1 MPLERLGPA
10 PGARC
15 LVVGGCGG
23 IGSAYVEG
31 LLAHGARVA
40 VIDLPVSLSE
50 SPLPSEV
57 AAIPADATN
66 EEVATAAVHKAGET
80 FGAFDVFAYV
90 AGINGKLDPIESMR
104 PDDFR
109 TVLEINLYAAF
120 TTSRAALLFLKKSE
134 AAAMV
139 FVSSS
144 LHANAEPG
152 FGAYAASKGGLVS
165 LMKVFA
171 REAAPKVRANAV
183 APGIVD
189 TPLLSGGTGRGGKR
203 GASQDHFA
211 KMGPNGERI
220 RASIP
225 LGRIAEPEEVA
236 APMLFLSGPAS
247 SYITGQIL
255 HINGGRFTP

>member
-1 MPLERLGPA
+1 MTLDRLGPL

-23 IGSAYVEG
+23 IGRAYVDG

-40 VIDLPVSLSE
+40 VIDLPVSLKE
-50 SPLPSEV
+50 APLPNGIT
-57 AAIPADATN
+57 AFAADATD
-66 EEVATAAVHKAGET
+66 EDAATAAVLQAGDALS
-80 FGAFDVFAYV
+80 GFDVFAYV
-90 AGINGKLDPIESMR
+90 AGINGKLGPIATMR
-104 PDDFR
+104 SEDFR
-109 TVLEINLYAAF
+109 AVLEINLYAGF
-120 TTSRAALLFLKKSE
+120 TTSRAALPFLQKSDS
-134 AAAMV
+134 AAMV

-144 LHANAEPG
+144 LHANAEPR
-152 FGAYAASKGGLVS
+152 FGAYAASKGGLAS

-171 REAAPKVRANAV
+171 REGAPKIRANAV

-189 TPLLSGGTGRGGKR
+189 TPLLSGGTGRGGTR
-203 GASQDHFA
+203 GTSGDHFA

-220 RASIP
+220 RASIS